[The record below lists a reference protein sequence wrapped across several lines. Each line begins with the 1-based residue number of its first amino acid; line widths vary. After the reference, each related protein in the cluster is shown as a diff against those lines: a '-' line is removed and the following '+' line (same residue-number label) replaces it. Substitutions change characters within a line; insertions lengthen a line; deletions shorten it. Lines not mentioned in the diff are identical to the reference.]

1 MFGNLV
7 DATGEASANDMRA
20 REGVGAASIGALTAL
35 GVRVAPPNKPSARHV
50 AHLRAAAHIQAVSTI
65 QISGLSRRDHHTR
78 HQLPDQS
85 GLFTKIFPNKR
96 FRAT

>member
-35 GVRVAPPNKPSARHV
+35 SCAPIQAVGPPRARRV
-50 AHLRAAAHIQAVSTI
+50 AHLRAAARIQAVSTI
-65 QISGLSRRDHHTR
+65 QISELNPEITAPGTSSPPRHHQPRPRGLYNTN
-78 HQLPDQS
+78 
-85 GLFTKIFPNKR
+85 F
-96 FRAT
+96 